1 MKLYHEVK
9 GNQNKSIIF
18 IHGISQSTVTWDDV
32 ISNNELQDRYTL
44 ITLDLPG
51 HGNSF
56 RSEEPDKDY
65 TFNRIAKHI
74 ANLINP
80 FSEDEYIIVAT
91 SLGTN
96 IAAETLPLLKN
107 CKGFFL
113 IGATIIGHNYSP
125 ASFLQPNP
133 NAAVAFQSYPSDEQ
147 LELYLNDVVQDSK
160 KEKYKQT
167 FLSTDPFFRQTIS
180 NIVANSDWTDEI
192 QNITSINLPVAVVY
206 GYDDKIVV
214 TQYLTNSLLN
224 KWRNTIIMIPDAGH
238 SVQLQQPL
246 I

>member
-32 ISNNELQDRYTL
+32 ISNKALQNSYTL
-44 ITLDLPG
+44 ITIDLPG

-56 RSEEPDKDY
+56 RSEEPEKDY
-65 TFNRIAKHI
+65 SFKGIAKHI
-74 ANLINP
+74 ANLINSI
-80 FSEDEYIIVAT
+80 SEEKYIIVAT

-113 IGATIIGHNYSP
+113 IGACIIGHNYSP

-133 NAAVAFQSYPSDEQ
+133 NAAAAFQPYPSDEQ

-167 FLSTDPFFRQTIS
+167 FLSTDPSFRQTIS
-180 NIVANSDWTDEI
+180 NLVGNSDWADEI
-192 QNITSINLPVAVVY
+192 QNITAINLPVALVY
-206 GYDDKIVV
+206 GKEDKIVV
-214 TQYLTNSLLN
+214 PQYLANSSLN
-224 KWRNTIIMIPDAGH
+224 KWKNEIIMVEMA
-238 SVQLQQPL
+238 
-246 I
+246 